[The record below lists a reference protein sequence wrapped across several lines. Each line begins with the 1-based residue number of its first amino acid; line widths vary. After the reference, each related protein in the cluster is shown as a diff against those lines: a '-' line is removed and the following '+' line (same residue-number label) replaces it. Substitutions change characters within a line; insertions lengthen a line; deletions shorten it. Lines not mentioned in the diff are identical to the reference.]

1 MDLNLNTSSVKDSD
15 SNLTLSEQVLR
26 CCRRAKELEKAGEY
40 RAACEALEEFWP
52 DTLTD
57 PNLENLNDSEKAEVL
72 LRAGSLAGWLGS
84 VEESGGS
91 QEHAKNLITCAIE
104 IFERLG
110 KSQAVLEAQSDLA
123 VCYWR
128 EGEFDEARVL
138 LEGVIDDVNAD
149 VETKTFALVRV
160 ALVEKTAG
168 KYTEAMARYKQ
179 AEPLVDAS
187 DDDALKGTFYNGLGM
202 LLNCRGVS
210 ERRQDFIDRALIEF
224 AAASF
229 HFEQAGNDRFRAR
242 VENNLGY
249 LFFTIGRYADAHAHL
264 DRARFLFLGLSD
276 SRTAAQVDETRA
288 RVLLA
293 EGDPVRAER
302 LVRGGIKVLE
312 RGDEQAILAEALVT
326 QGVALARSGH
336 ASKARSA
343 FARAVDLAASAG
355 DRDGAG
361 RASLATIEELGNWIS
376 AKELISIYR
385 SATEFLR
392 DSQDPSILR
401 RLVSCGETLVA
412 ALDNSEREPHEELQK
427 GWEGFSLKREVKNFE
442 QRVIARALRDA
453 NGSVTQAS
461 RLLGYRHHQSLIS
474 LLGGRHKS
482 LESARKVVRKRRRR
496 LFADRSES
504 GKAGTSSNQPSTSSQ
519 VSVLHVEDNETVART
534 VADFLNQ
541 AGMHVDSCNNGRTA
555 LKILR
560 GSTHYDAIVLD
571 NRVPGLNGLELVKRI
586 RALAHRRATPV
597 VMLSGDDL
605 ETEAWR
611 AGVDDFLLKPE
622 AIDRVPATITRLVKE
637 QSSKE
642 KL

>member
-1 MDLNLNTSSVKDSD
+1 MDLNLKTSSVKDSD
-15 SNLTLSEQVLR
+15 SNFPLSEQALR

-52 DTLTD
+52 DTVTD
-57 PNLENLNDSEKAEVL
+57 SKLENLNDGEKAEVL

-110 KSQAVLEAQSDLA
+110 KSQAVLESQSDLA

-128 EGEFDEARVL
+128 EGGFDEARVL
-138 LEGVIDDVNAD
+138 LEGVIANVNAD
-149 VETKTFALVRV
+149 AETKTFALVRV

-168 KYTEAMARYKQ
+168 KYTEAMARYKE

-187 DDDALKGTFYNGLGM
+187 DNDALKGTFHNGLGM

-210 ERRQDFIDRALIEF
+210 EQRQDFIDQALIEF

-264 DRARFLFLGLSD
+264 DRARFLFLGLND

-293 EGDPVRAER
+293 EGDPVSAER

-336 ASKARSA
+336 ASKARSVLE
-343 FARAVDLAASAG
+343 RAEELAANAG
-355 DRDGAG
+355 DREGAG
-361 RASLATIEELGNWIS
+361 KASLATIEELGN
-376 AKELISIYR
+376 L
-385 SATEFLR
+385 
-392 DSQDPSILR
+392 
-401 RLVSCGETLVA
+401 
-412 ALDNSEREPHEELQK
+412 
-427 GWEGFSLKREVKNFE
+427 
-442 QRVIARALRDA
+442 DA

-461 RLLGYRHHQSLIS
+461 RLLGFRHHQSLIS

-482 LESARKVVRKRRRR
+482 LETARKVVRKRRRR
-496 LFADRSES
+496 LFADRSETD
-504 GKAGTSSNQPSTSSQ
+504 KAGTGNDQRSTTSQ
-519 VSVLHVEDNETVART
+519 VSVLHV
-534 VADFLNQ
+534 
-541 AGMHVDSCNNGRTA
+541 
-555 LKILR
+555 
-560 GSTHYDAIVLD
+560 
-571 NRVPGLNGLELVKRI
+571 
-586 RALAHRRATPV
+586 
-597 VMLSGDDL
+597 
-605 ETEAWR
+605 
-611 AGVDDFLLKPE
+611 
-622 AIDRVPATITRLVKE
+622 
-637 QSSKE
+637 
-642 KL
+642 